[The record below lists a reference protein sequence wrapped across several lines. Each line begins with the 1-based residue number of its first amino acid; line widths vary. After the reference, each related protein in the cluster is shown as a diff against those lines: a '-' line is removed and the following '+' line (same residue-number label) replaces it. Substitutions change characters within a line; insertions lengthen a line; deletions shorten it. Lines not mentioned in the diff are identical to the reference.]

1 MLGVE
6 DEHRVFHTR
15 NSPPRAP
22 SPNVALQPARTEAAQ
37 LKKSEAQELENKAL
51 SVDDL
56 SRKFTSALSVED
68 AVKRISD
75 FVAPTQSEISF
86 SIDEVSGVQ
95 VVKIMDSQSNEV
107 IRQFPS
113 KEAIEIARALDKL
126 QGLLIKDKA

>member
-1 MLGVE
+1 MNIESL
-6 DEHRVFHTR
+6 TSAA
-15 NSPPRAP
+15 SPPR
-22 SPNVALQPARTEAAQ
+22 PNLVSQATRSDVAQPKMIEA
-37 LKKSEAQELENKAL
+37 KAL
-51 SVDDL
+51 E
-56 SRKFTSALSVED
+56 SRSQEVGEESTKLSVEE

-86 SIDEVSGVQ
+86 SVDEISGVQ

>member
-1 MLGVE
+1 MNIESFTPG
-6 DEHRVFHTR
+6 TP
-15 NSPPRAP
+15 PPRAP

-37 LKKSEAQELENKAL
+37 LQKSEAQELENKAL

-56 SRKFTSALSVED
+56 SRKSTSALSVED

>member
-1 MLGVE
+1 MNIESFTPV
-6 DEHRVFHTR
+6 T
-15 NSPPRAP
+15 SPPRLP
-22 SPNVALQPARTEAAQ
+22 SQNAGQQATRTQAVQ
-37 LKKSEAQELENKAL
+37 LKQSEANEVENSTL
-51 SVDDL
+51 PIDDQ
-56 SRKFTSALSVED
+56 SKNSTSALSVED

-86 SIDEVSGVQ
+86 SIDNVSGIQ

>member
-1 MLGVE
+1 MNIESL
-6 DEHRVFHTR
+6 TPAAAP
-15 NSPPRAP
+15 PPRASLAP
-22 SPNVALQPARTEAAQ
+22 QATRPDAVQV
-37 LKKSEAQELENKAL
+37 KKSDAKAVESLSQEVGEGGTK
-51 SVDDL
+51 
-56 SRKFTSALSVED
+56 LSVEE

-86 SIDEVSGVQ
+86 SVDEISGVQ

-126 QGLLIKDKA
+126 QGLLIRDKA

>member
-1 MLGVE
+1 V
-6 DEHRVFHTR
+6 T
-15 NSPPRAP
+15 SPPRLP
-22 SPNVALQPARTEAAQ
+22 SQNAGQQATRTQAVQ
-37 LKKSEAQELENKAL
+37 LNQSEANEVENSTL
-51 SVDDL
+51 PIDDQ
-56 SRKFTSALSVED
+56 SKNSTSALSVED

-86 SIDEVSGVQ
+86 SIDNVSGIQ

>member
-1 MLGVE
+1 MNIESFTPVA
-6 DEHRVFHTR
+6 
-15 NSPPRAP
+15 SPPRTP
-22 SPNVALQPARTEAAQ
+22 SQNVGQQAARTQVTQLKQSEAKEIENSTQPADDQ
-37 LKKSEAQELENKAL
+37 SKKS
-51 SVDDL
+51 
-56 SRKFTSALSVED
+56 TSALSVED

-86 SIDEVSGVQ
+86 SIDNVSGVQ

>member
-1 MLGVE
+1 MNIESFTSG
-6 DEHRVFHTR
+6 TP
-15 NSPPRAP
+15 PPRAP

-56 SRKFTSALSVED
+56 SRKSTSALSVED
-68 AVKRISD
+68 AVERISD